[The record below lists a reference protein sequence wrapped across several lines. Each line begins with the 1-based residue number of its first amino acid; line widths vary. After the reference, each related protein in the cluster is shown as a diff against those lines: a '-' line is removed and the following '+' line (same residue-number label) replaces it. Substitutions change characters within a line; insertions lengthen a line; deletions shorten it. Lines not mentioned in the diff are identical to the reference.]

1 MLGRLPLD
9 GDPQRDNHNLA
20 YVVMMAAMGIGEIAF
35 YVTLLVYATTDWNNY
50 FFVWFYTPVCIVR
63 GVCYVFA
70 LGAYNKEWHKLR
82 VGYFNF
88 FAPKYYNWLSRWYQ
102 SAGWTFLLFMLLN
115 IRAIWLVSQVRGWG
129 DSPCDKSSCTRSD
142 SLDLMYA
149 VPFAVYNPRGPS
161 TCCRT
166 LAALHCSF
174 AHCCY
179 LLIMTGWFPHGDK
192 ERYDELGAT
201 RYVFCNFEEHCRWAD
216 FNGKAIKSYEKLAGG
231 CELNTDEPVPYEKG
245 FASRDHDDY
254 PNPGKGILNGWSP
267 CKLVGQSYPCRGN
280 RQQNTLAL
288 ANSTSALIYHH
299 DGRPASEVVVSDSVI
314 HGKSYLKY
322 FKGKRV
328 CSTCALYQ
336 NTVLSFFGE
345 NDPGHVQFKD
355 EDTECVPNV
364 DGSVNPWC
372 FICPGEGG
380 AFGGGN
386 SIESVNPHH
395 LEGAMEGFI
404 GFACYILG
412 TTVIMTF
419 FFVWKRH
426 RIILKRIPDRYA
438 VNDRENNQDKVL
450 EGRHFRKMLNP
461 VGPVQITGAANRALL
476 NAHGGIHY
484 GRVNSHIPKEI
495 SHVVRIPSFRRKGQ

>member
-1 MLGRLPLD
+1 MMDGLPLD
-9 GDPQRDNHNLA
+9 GDPERDNHNLA
-20 YVVMMAAMGIGEIAF
+20 YVLVLVGLGLGEIAF

-50 FFVWFYTPVCIVR
+50 FFVWLSTPVCIVR

-70 LGAYNKEWHKLR
+70 VGAYNKEWHKLR

-102 SAGWTFLLFMLLN
+102 SAGWTFLLFMLFN

-129 DSPCDKSSCTRSD
+129 DSPCGESSCTRSD

-149 VPFAVYNPRGPS
+149 VPFAVYNPN
-161 TCCRT
+161 
-166 LAALHCSF
+166 
-174 AHCCY
+174 
-179 LLIMTGWFPHGDK
+179 GWFPNGDK
-192 ERYDELGAT
+192 DRYDELGAT
-201 RYVFCNFEEHCRWAD
+201 RYVFCNFKEHCRWAAFD
-216 FNGKAIKSYEKLAGG
+216 GQPIKSYEKLAGG
-231 CELNTDEPVPYEKG
+231 CELTIDAPVPYEKG
-245 FASRDHDDY
+245 FASRDHEDY
-254 PNPGKGILNGWSP
+254 PNPGKGVLNGWSP

-288 ANSTSALIYHH
+288 TNSTSALIYHT

-314 HGKSYLKY
+314 HGKSYMKY

-355 EDTECVPNV
+355 EGTECVPNV

-386 SIESVNPHH
+386 SIESVHPDH

-404 GFACYILG
+404 GFASYILG
-412 TTVIMTF
+412 TTVLMSL

-426 RIILKRIPDRYA
+426 RIILKRVPDRYA
-438 VNDRENNQDKVL
+438 LYDRENNQDRVL
-450 EGRHFRKMLNP
+450 DGRHFRTLFNLK
-461 VGPVQITGAANRALL
+461 GPREEQGLANHALMQ
-476 NAHGGIHY
+476 AHGGLQY
-484 GRVNSHIPKEI
+484 VQAQLPRPTARLARMS
-495 SHVVRIPSFRRKGQ
+495 SLARKGQ